1 MELYCTRPGCPR
13 PKQNC
18 VGLDDLKTLKS
29 VEQKYCTTCGMPLL
43 LQGRYLTTGLLG
55 QGGFGAAFLAR
66 DRFTPGLRQ
75 CVVKQFKPS
84 MPLNPQQLELAQTL
98 FHREAEVLEQL
109 GNEHP
114 QIPDLLAF
122 FDLSVPNTQLGREDR
137 FFYLVQEFIDGQTL
151 EEELQQQGP
160 FSEAAVLEVLSS
172 MLQVLQF
179 VHEHQVIHRDIKPS
193 NIMRD
198 RRGRLY
204 LLDFGAIK
212 NVAQAGQQTSTSI
225 FSQGYAP
232 PEQMA
237 GQAVS
242 FSSDLYALAATA
254 VVLLTGK
261 EPQELF
267 DASRQAWNWQPW
279 ARVSDRTALILNKLL
294 QADPNQRAKS
304 AAAVLSVLQ
313 PALSTSSGQP
323 AAPAVGPTTRVQP
336 APAAVSVPPPAAVAV
351 PPPPGPIAPFSPTQ
365 PAFSTL
371 EYLGNAAFTG
381 FQGGVL
387 AIALF
392 KYLPWPLPTPV
403 RALIWLVIALVLVYL
418 QSRRIIERIDLLIIA
433 AITIAAVALI
443 FKPEPS
449 TLIIAVV
456 VGIFLAIDAAV
467 IFRLVYRLLSRLLN
481 V

>member
-1 MELYCTRPGCPR
+1 M
-13 PKQNC
+13 
-18 VGLDDLKTLKS
+18 
-29 VEQKYCTTCGMPLL
+29 TCGMPLL
-43 LQGRYLTTGLLG
+43 LQGRYLTTRLLG

-98 FHREAEVLEQL
+98 FHREADVLEQL
-109 GNEHP
+109 GNEHL

-122 FDLSVPNTQLGREDR
+122 FDLPVPNSHLGREER

-151 EEELQQQGP
+151 EEELHQRGS
-160 FSEAAVLEVLSS
+160 FSESEVLEVLIS

-212 NVAQAGQQTSTSI
+212 NVAKAGQQTSTSI

-232 PEQMA
+232 PEQMT

-261 EPQELF
+261 EPQDLF
-267 DASRQAWNWQPW
+267 DASRQAWNWQPLTT
-279 ARVSDRTALILNKLL
+279 VSDRTALILNKML
-294 QADPNQRAKS
+294 QSDPNQRAKS

-313 PALSTSSGQP
+313 PSSGPGSGPP
-323 AAPAVGPTTRVQP
+323 AAPPVVPAGVGAAAPP
-336 APAAVSVPPPAAVAV
+336 ASVAASPAAAPIAPPPAA
-351 PPPPGPIAPFSPTQ
+351 PGPIAPSPRIK
-365 PAFSTL
+365 PVFSTL

-392 KYLPWPLPTPV
+392 SPLPWPVPDPI
-403 RALIWLVIALVLVYL
+403 RALIWLVIALVLVHL

-443 FKPEPS
+443 FKPAPI

-456 VGIFLAIDAAV
+456 VGIFIAIDAAV

-481 V
+481 L